1 MSRVPRAT
9 LRRTERLAR
18 HAHAFHRFA
27 HHPLCEAYAGEVF
40 RIGRAR
46 VCKGCALAVLGG
58 VLGVLTAGLAALAP
72 ILVPAGAPTALA
84 VFALVL
90 AVWLLWWASRRRTG
104 KFASRFAPAFLL
116 SVAAVSGVL
125 QGDVAGIVAACGS
138 VAIVGFALY
147 EHRKR
152 GPWREACKTCAEGLD
167 SDEVCSG
174 FRRQLRREKAVM
186 RLSARWIAEATQPRP
201 RGEG

>member
-1 MSRVPRAT
+1 MVSRVPRAT

-46 VCKGCALAVLGG
+46 VCKGCSLAMLGG
-58 VLGVLTAGLAALAP
+58 VVGVAAAGIVRLMSAKVSMVVPLAALV
-72 ILVPAGAPTALA
+72 LGVGCLLA
-84 VFALVL
+84 A
-90 AVWLLWWASRRRTG
+90 RRWRSG
-104 KFASRFAPAFLL
+104 KLASRFVPALLL
-116 SVAAVSGVL
+116 SACVTLSALRFDVIGAVIAL
-125 QGDVAGIVAACGS
+125 TA
-138 VAIVGFALY
+138 VAIVPIVLW

-152 GPWREACKTCAEGLD
+152 GPWREPCRACAEGLD
-167 SDEVCSG
+167 GDEVCSG